1 MESIKLNPTTQKELY
16 ERAVRRMA
24 ELLPGWSDAIPSD
37 PAVTVLELL
46 TGLSDAQNQR
56 IDEVRREHLLAYLK
70 LLGEGHMALAP
81 ARLRAARPKSETK
94 LFPNMRFW
102 IDGMPFEVEDGWQS
116 VRNWVARTVLEPG
129 DGRQPP
135 HPGGLLRLS
144 QENWERLI
152 ITFAEPLPAG
162 SPVRLWC
169 EIVPEPGRTPPEE
182 TTPAP
187 FRLKGAVWDSGA
199 ERWDETPV
207 QDSTCGFLHSGWLEW
222 TPAVV
227 SSRLC
232 LAADGQVEG
241 TPVLAA
247 LVLEPVTLVQ
257 RQTRSI
263 TMDLTAPFPFPNDW
277 VGERVLR
284 FFLPA
289 GDGVWR
295 EAPGLSVQRGR
306 VCGYGETVPEVI
318 RVAAA
323 EPDFSNLYPLRALP
337 LERVTLEERGVL
349 RDSLQVMVEEEG
361 RWYDCPVCVPEPDRT
376 LERGCRWDDE
386 AQALCFGDG
395 RDFRVPKRGRALVC
409 GCACTMGAAGNGAG
423 GVLEGGGI
431 RMFALGTAGGG
442 QDSEDPQSAY
452 LRVAKEQAEPLRAVT
467 CADYAKLAR
476 RTPGLALDRVAALP
490 GGGPGE
496 SGAGIRLFVLPRSD
510 RPLPALTAWQKERL
524 TQLMERCRLIG
535 VPVTVQSPRYLPIQ
549 VSVTLRAAGQVWE
562 EELRTIALRLV
573 DGVRG
578 QADFGAELSHPA
590 LYAALSAANGVL
602 SIQTLEL
609 RPMGWGAKRTQG
621 GSWIL
626 DGDMLPYLQTFQLK
640 QV

>member
-1 MESIKLNPTTQKELY
+1 MESIKLNPAAQKELY

-46 TGLSDAQNQR
+46 TGLSYAQNQR

-70 LLGEGHMALAP
+70 LLGERPLALAP
-81 ARLRAARPKSETK
+81 ARLRAARPKSE
-94 LFPNMRFW
+94 LFPAMRFW

-116 VRNWVARTVLEPG
+116 APAWVARTALEPG
-129 DGRQPP
+129 DERQPP
-135 HPGGLLRLS
+135 RPGGSLRLS

-152 ITFAEPLPAG
+152 ITFSAPLPAG
-162 SPVRLWC
+162 RTARLWC
-169 EIVPEPGRTPPEE
+169 EVMPEPGRTPPEE

-207 QDSTCGFLHSGWLEW
+207 RDSTCGFLRSGWLEW
-222 TPAVV
+222 TPAVA
-227 SSRLC
+227 SNRLY
-232 LAADGQVEG
+232 LAAEGQVEG
-241 TPVLAA
+241 TPVLSA

-263 TMDLTAPFPFPNDW
+263 TVDLTAPFQFPDDW
-277 VGERVLR
+277 AGERVLR
-284 FFLPA
+284 FFLRA
-289 GDGVWR
+289 GDGAWR
-295 EAPGLSVQRGR
+295 EAPGLSVRQGR
-306 VCGYGETVPEVI
+306 VRGYGETAPEVI
-318 RVAAA
+318 RVVAA
-323 EPDFSNLYPLRALP
+323 EPDFSNLHSLRALP
-337 LERVTLEERGVL
+337 LERLTLEERGIL

-361 RWYDCPVCVPEPDRT
+361 RWYDCPVCAPEPDRT

-386 AQALCFGDG
+386 ANALCFGDG
-395 RDFRVPKRGRALVC
+395 RDYRVPKRGRALVC
-409 GCACTMGAAGNGAG
+409 GCARTAGAAGNGAG
-423 GVLEGGGI
+423 GVLEGGGV
-431 RMFALGTAGGG
+431 RMYALGSAGGG
-442 QDSEDPQSAY
+442 RDSEDPRSAY

-476 RTPGLALDRVAALP
+476 RTPGLALDRAAALP
-490 GGGPGE
+490 GGGSGE

-524 TQLMERCRLIG
+524 AQWMERCRLIG
-535 VPVTVQSPRYLPIQ
+535 VPVTVQSPRYLPVQ
-549 VSVTLRAAGQVWE
+549 VSVTLRAAGQVLE
-562 EELRTIALRLV
+562 EELRTIAVRLV

-578 QADFGAELSHPA
+578 RADFGAELSHPA

-626 DGDMLPYLQTFQLK
+626 DGDMLPYLQAFQMK